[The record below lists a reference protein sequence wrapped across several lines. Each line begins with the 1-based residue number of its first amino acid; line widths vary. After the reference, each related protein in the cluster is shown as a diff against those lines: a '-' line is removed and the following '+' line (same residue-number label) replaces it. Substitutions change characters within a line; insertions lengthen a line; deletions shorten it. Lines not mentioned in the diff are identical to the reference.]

1 MTRPPVRIGVVGCGA
16 IGSWHARILAE
27 RPDAVL
33 AALVDTDAGR
43 AGDLAGRFGA
53 PCWTDLE
60 MALAEAALDA
70 LVIATPERAH
80 ADHAEAAAAAR
91 CALLIEKPVAAD
103 LAGIDRIAGAARSAG
118 VPVMAAHVERFE
130 AGSALLVDAV
140 RDGVCGRVVS
150 VCARRQFAP
159 GEAGRFAGASSTLR
173 VLGVHDFDLLRWVHP
188 IPVAEVHAVAG
199 RGDVFDRT
207 GLDDHVVTTI
217 RFADGAIGLV
227 ESAWTLPGPY
237 ADWPVPST
245 WSPAGNNRL
254 DVFGDEGM
262 LSNDMGLRAQQLV
275 AFDGA
280 HGFRAAGLR
289 HQPVVHGRVG
299 GALAAQAAHFLAV
312 VRGEAAPVAGLED
325 ARRAI
330 ALTEAAE
337 RSLAAGVPVVP
348 AA

>member
-1 MTRPPVRIGVVGCGA
+1 MTREPARIGVVGCGA

-43 AGDLAGRFGA
+43 ARHLADRLGA
-53 PCWTDLE
+53 PAWTDLN

-70 LVIATPERAH
+70 LVIATPEAAH
-80 ADHAEAAAAAR
+80 ADNAEAAAAAG

-103 LAGIDRIAGAARSAG
+103 LAGVDRIAGAAAAAG

-130 AGSALLVDAV
+130 AGSALLVDAL
-140 RDGVCGRVVS
+140 REGACGRVVS

-159 GEAGRFAGASSTLR
+159 GEAGRFSGSSSTLR

-188 IPVAEVHAVAG
+188 VPVAEVHAVAG
-199 RGDVFDRT
+199 RGAVFERT

-217 RFADGAIGLV
+217 RFADGAVGLV
-227 ESAWTLPGPY
+227 ESAWTLPRAY
-237 ADWPVPST
+237 ADWPVPSA
-245 WSPAGNNRL
+245 WGPAGNNRL
-254 DVFGDEGM
+254 EVFGDAGM
-262 LSNDMGLRAQQLV
+262 LSNDMGLRGQQLV
-275 AFDGA
+275 AFDDG

-299 GALAAQAAHFLAV
+299 GALAAQTAHFLAV
-312 VRGEAAPVAGLED
+312 VRGEAVPVAELED

-337 RSLAAGVPVVP
+337 RSLVVGAPAVP
-348 AA
+348 AV